1 MWPLGISR
9 HTAVFYT
16 TTELN
21 VVPQGIPRGRFEF
34 HAIPRYFT
42 RSLNLTSYR
51 EEFHVAAWNFTR
63 YRGILRD
70 H

>member
-9 HTAVFYT
+9 DTSVFYAI
-16 TTELN
+16 TELN
-21 VVPQGIPRGRFEF
+21 VVTGGIPCGLLEF
-34 HAIPRYFT
+34 LAIPRYFT

-51 EEFHVAAWNFTR
+51 EEFHVAAWNFTP
-63 YRGILRD
+63 YRGILHD